1 MNEDK
6 AEEIAAKI
14 FAGVKVSRWDITP
27 YKRELKR
34 LLKHDKEAFHA
45 VVEQAKSALA

>member
-34 LLKHDKEAFHA
+34 LLKHDKEAFHHLVIMIEEA
-45 VVEQAKSALA
+45 EN